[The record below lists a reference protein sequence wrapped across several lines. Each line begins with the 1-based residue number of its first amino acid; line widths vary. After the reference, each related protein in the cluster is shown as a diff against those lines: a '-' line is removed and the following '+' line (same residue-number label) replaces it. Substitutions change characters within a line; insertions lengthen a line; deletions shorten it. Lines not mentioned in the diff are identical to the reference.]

1 MGIYDRDYTQADS
14 QMGKGYKR
22 MGNFMMPAPG
32 WLSMVG
38 ILMMINL
45 AVFVL
50 DKMLFNFGHV
60 GVNFHNAYAMPPL
73 EYWGHFSTAL
83 GFEKFQIWRVISFQ
97 FLHADVMHI
106 FLNMLGLFF
115 LGPMIEQYLGS
126 KRFLAYY
133 LICGVGGAIFYLFMG
148 KLGIIDTQG
157 ILPVKGAIPLIGASA
172 GVFGVMAAA
181 ARVAP
186 NTQVLVMFII
196 PVKLRIVI
204 WFALAYAALTLL
216 NKGNNAGG
224 EAAHLGGAILG
235 FALIAKPSL
244 LNFADRFGP
253 SRNKPSLAQR
263 TRQWQSQRQEQAQTN
278 LDASV
283 DEILDKVKNHG
294 IQSLSDKEKRILQK
308 ATHQQRRS

>member
-38 ILMMINL
+38 ILMVINVV
-45 AVFVL
+45 VFVL
-50 DKMLFNFGHV
+50 DSMLFNFGHV

-73 EYWGHFSTAL
+73 EYWGHFSTNL
-83 GFEKFQIWRVISFQ
+83 GFEKFQIWRTVSFQ
-97 FLHADVMHI
+97 FLHAGVGHL
-106 FLNMLGLFF
+106 FWNMLGLFF
-115 LGPMIEQYLGS
+115 LGPMVEQYLGS

-133 LICGVGGAIFYLFMG
+133 LICGIGGAVFYLLMDMM
-148 KLGIIDTQG
+148 GIIQTNG
-157 ILPVKGAIPLIGASA
+157 IVPLVGASA
-172 GVFGVMAAA
+172 GIFGVMVAA

-186 NTQVLVMFII
+186 NMQVLVMFII
-196 PVKLRIVI
+196 PVKLRIMI
-204 WFALAYAALTLL
+204 WFALAFAALTLL
-216 NKGNNAGG
+216 NKGHNAGG

-244 LNFADRFGP
+244 LNFADRIG
-253 SRNKPSLAQR
+253 SGKNKPSLAQR
-263 TRQWQSQRQEQAQTN
+263 TRQWKNQRQQQAQADLEAN
-278 LDASV
+278 VDA
-283 DEILDKVKNHG
+283 ILDKVKNHG

-308 ATHQQRRS
+308 ATNQQRRG